1 MKTMNKTNEMSET
14 HMSTVV
20 NNKEDSHMKAIVNH
34 VYGSPDV
41 LQLEEVAKPT
51 PKDNEVLVE
60 VHAASV
66 NAADWH
72 ILRGKPFLVRL
83 VVGGL
88 LKPKY
93 TIPGAAVAG
102 RVEAVGSNVKQFQ
115 PGDEVFGDV
124 SGSGFGAF
132 AEYACVP
139 ENALALKPAN
149 MAFEEAATIPV
160 AAVTALQGLRDKG
173 QIQQGQKVL
182 INGASGGVG
191 MFAVQIAKAFGADVT
206 AVCST
211 KNVDMVRSLG
221 ADHVIDYTQEDFTKN
236 GQQYDLILAANG
248 YHSIWAYK
256 RALHSQGKYVL
267 TGGSM
272 AQMYQAMI
280 LGPLISMTGS
290 KKMSNLLAK
299 PNHKDLVFMKKLLEE
314 GKVTP
319 VIERRYTLS
328 EVPEA
333 IRYVE
338 AGHARGKIVI
348 TVK

>member
-1 MKTMNKTNEMSET
+1 MKTMNKPTARKEGNEET
-14 HMSTVV
+14 
-20 NNKEDSHMKAIVNH
+20 HMKAIVYH
-34 VYGSPDV
+34 TYGSPDV
-41 LQLEEVAKPT
+41 LKLEEVAKPA
-51 PKDNEVLVE
+51 PQDDEVLIK

-72 ILRGKPFLVRL
+72 LLRGDPFLVRL
-83 VVGGL
+83 VVGGI
-88 LKPKY
+88 LKPKVK
-93 TIPGAAVAG
+93 ILGAAVAG
-102 RVEAVGSNVKQFQ
+102 RVEAVGRNVTQFQ
-115 PGDEVFGDV
+115 PGDEVFGDL
-124 SGSGFGAF
+124 SGCGWGGF
-132 AEYACVP
+132 AEYVCAR
-139 ENALALKPAN
+139 ENALVVKPAN
-149 MAFEEAATIPV
+149 VTFEEAATIPV

-191 MFAVQIAKAFGADVT
+191 MFAVQIAKAFGAEVT

-211 KNVDMVRSLG
+211 RNVKIVHSLG

-256 RALHSQGKYVL
+256 HALRSKGRYVL

-280 LGPLISMTGS
+280 LGPLVSMIGS
-290 KKMSNLLAK
+290 KKMGNLLAK
-299 PNHKDLVFMKKLLEE
+299 PNQKDLVFVKELLEE
-314 GKVTP
+314 GKVKP
-319 VIERRYTLS
+319 VIERRYPLS

-338 AGHARGKIVI
+338 EGHARGKVVI